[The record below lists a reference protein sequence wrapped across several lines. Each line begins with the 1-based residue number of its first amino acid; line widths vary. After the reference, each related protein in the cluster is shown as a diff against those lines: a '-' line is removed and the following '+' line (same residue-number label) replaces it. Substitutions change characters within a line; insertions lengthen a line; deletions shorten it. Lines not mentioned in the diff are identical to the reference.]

1 MNVTTRVQRRTAW
14 LLTCAGFLVIAATTL
29 VPIPQQAAAA
39 RATPVWC
46 LVCGDLGGVDVLN
59 NLLLFIP
66 FAAGLRLLGL
76 RAPVVTMM
84 GALLSLAI
92 ESLQLSIIPGR
103 DAALS
108 DLLTNTLG
116 SWIGATLITYRTQ
129 ILDPGSAR
137 ASRLAILGALAWWVV
152 QFGTAV
158 LLRPWVPSSELRTA
172 WARAVPGRE
181 PFNGRVTSAVV
192 SGVPVSRKAVALSPE
207 VAERIRQGRVHLEL
221 AFTSGGAA
229 SWSPLFEILAR
240 SGSVVSVEAVGRDLA
255 FQPPA
260 RSSAL
265 RLRRPALRLE
275 EALLPQRNLPVRLA
289 AGERSDTLWAVWTA
303 AGVRHSS
310 FQVLS
315 PSFGWSL
322 VTPVWYAYGSEAS
335 LLTGLWLVVWLL
347 PTGYWSARIRTGGAS
362 RIWLLAVV
370 PLVGLGIIPRL
381 MGYSPVH
388 WSEWLAGFAGL
399 GIGRAGGRSA
409 AISSR

>member
-1 MNVTTRVQRRTAW
+1 MRARIGW
-14 LLTCAGFLVIAATTL
+14 FLTFAGFLVIAATTL
-29 VPIPQQAAAA
+29 VPIPRQAAAS

-66 FAAGLRLLGL
+66 FAAGIRLLGHS
-76 RAPVVTMM
+76 APVVTMA

-108 DLLTNTLG
+108 DLLTNTVG

-137 ASRLAILGALAWWVV
+137 AGRLAFLGALAWWVV

-158 LLRPWVPSSELRTA
+158 LLRPWVPSSELRAA
-172 WARAVPGRE
+172 WGRAVPGRE
-181 PFNGRVTSAVV
+181 PFSGRVTSATV
-192 SGVPVSRKAVALSPE
+192 SGVPVPRDGAALSPE
-207 VAERIRQGRVHLEL
+207 VSDRIRQGRVHLEL
-221 AFTSGGAA
+221 AFRSGGGAA

-240 SGSVVSVEAVGRDLA
+240 SGTVLSVEAVGRDLA

-275 EALLPQRNLPVRLA
+275 NALLPRRDLPVRLA
-289 AGERSDTLWAVWTA
+289 AGEGSDTLWAVWTA

-322 VTPVWYAYGSEAS
+322 VTPVWYAYGPEAS
-335 LLTGLWLVVWLL
+335 LLTGLWLVAWLL
-347 PTGYWSARIRTGGAS
+347 PTGYWSARVRTGAAS
-362 RIWLLAVV
+362 MGWLLAVV
-370 PLVGLGIIPRL
+370 PLVGLGLIPAL

-399 GIGRAGGRSA
+399 GIGRTGGRSG

>member
-1 MNVTTRVQRRTAW
+1 VRARTGWFLAS
-14 LLTCAGFLVIAATTL
+14 TGFLVIAVTTL
-29 VPIPQQAAAA
+29 VPIPRQAAAS

-46 LVCGDLGGVDVLN
+46 LVCGDLGGVDVLS

-66 FAAGLRLLGL
+66 FAAGMRLLGL
-76 RAPVVTMM
+76 RAPVVTVL

-137 ASRLAILGALAWWVV
+137 AGRLAILGALAWWVV

-158 LLRPWVPSSELRTA
+158 LLRPWVPSSELRAA
-172 WARAVPGRE
+172 WGRAVPGRE
-181 PFNGRVTSAVV
+181 PFNGRVSSAVV
-192 SGVPVSRKAVALSPE
+192 SGVPVPQKAVALSPE
-207 VAERIRQGRVHLEL
+207 ISERIRQGRVHLEL
-221 AFTSGGAA
+221 AFTSGGSAA

-240 SGSVVSVEAVGRDLA
+240 SGSVLSVEAVGRDLA

-275 EALLPQRNLPVRLA
+275 EALLTQPDLPVRLA

-310 FQVLS
+310 LQVLS

-322 VTPVWYAYGSEAS
+322 VTPVWYAYGPEAS

-347 PTGYWSARIRTGGAS
+347 PTGYWSARAGAGGATT
-362 RIWLLAVV
+362 IWLLTIV
-370 PLVGLGIIPRL
+370 PLVGLGVIPGL

-399 GIGRAGGRSA
+399 GIGRTGGRFA

>member
-1 MNVTTRVQRRTAW
+1 VRARIGW
-14 LLTCAGFLVIAATTL
+14 FLTCAGFLVIAATTL
-29 VPIPQQAAAA
+29 VPIPRQAAAA

-59 NLLLFIP
+59 NLLLFLP
-66 FAAGLRLLGL
+66 FGAGIRLLGHP
-76 RAPVVTMM
+76 ASVVTMV

-103 DAALS
+103 DASLS

-137 ASRLAILGALAWWVV
+137 ATRLALLGALAWWVV

-158 LLRPWVPSSELRTA
+158 LLRPWVPNSELHAA
-172 WARAVPGRE
+172 WRRAVPGRE
-181 PFNGRVTSAVV
+181 PFNGTVTSAVV
-192 SGVPVSRKAVALSPE
+192 SGVPVPRDAVALSPE
-207 VAERIRQGRVHLEL
+207 VPERIRQGQVHLEL
-221 AFTSGGAA
+221 GFTSGGSAT

-240 SGSVVSVEAVGRDLA
+240 SGSVLSVEAVGRDLA

-275 EALLPQRNLPVRLA
+275 EALLPERDLPVRLA

-303 AGVRHSS
+303 ADVSHSS
-310 FQVLS
+310 IQVLS

-322 VTPVWYAYGSEAS
+322 VTPVWYAYGPEAS
-335 LLTGLWLVVWLL
+335 LLTALWLVVWLV
-347 PTGYWSARIRTGGAS
+347 PTGYWSARVGTGGAS
-362 RIWLLAVV
+362 TFWLLAVV
-370 PLVGLGIIPRL
+370 PLVGLGVIPGL

-399 GIGRAGGRSA
+399 GIGRTGGRFA